1 MIPKC
6 RCCGIRPAENAGL
19 DANGKT
25 MYRDY
30 CWKCHE
36 YRNLKTNDVKKRKE
50 NEIFLSENYGGA
62 TITPFLKRGCS

>member
-25 MYRDY
+25 MYRDL
-30 CWKCHE
+30 CWKCHHH
-36 YRNLKTNDVKKRKE
+36 RNVKTNDVRKRKE
-50 NEIFLSENYGGA
+50 NEQYISENYNGA
-62 TITPFLKRGCS
+62 TIF

>member
-36 YRNLKTNDVKKRKE
+36 YRNLKTNDVRKRKE